1 MNETI
6 ASALDGGVM
15 PVGRGV
21 YRSAQGEYTALQTWW
36 AGGLQALSRIVANVP
51 KQTQADLTPW
61 LAAKP
66 QTASS
71 PRPAEPPSARPAGR
85 PGIGGEPEEMDFTD
99 VVF

>member
-51 KQTQADLTPW
+51 KQTEADLTPW
-61 LAAKP
+61 LAVKP
-66 QTASS
+66 QASS
-71 PRPAEPPSARPAGR
+71 PRPVDPQPARPADRSSTGE
-85 PGIGGEPEEMDFTD
+85 EPEEMDFTD